1 MAENACPS
9 ADEGAPPMS
18 LESLSIHS
26 PLVAKL
32 ETLMQLTD
40 EERRAVTE
48 LPMIVRDLRED
59 HDIVR
64 EGDRPTQACLLIEG
78 FAHRYQAMGDGRRQ
92 IMSFH
97 IPGDIPDLLS
107 IHLSVM
113 DHNLGT
119 LAPSKC
125 GFISHQNLRGLI
137 AAHPR
142 IGDAFWRDT
151 LIDGAIFRTWL
162 TGIGRR
168 NAYARIA
175 HLLCELVTRMRAV
188 GLQNGNS
195 VRLPLTQEEIGDAL
209 GLSTV
214 HVNRVVQQLRADGLI
229 TWHAKAL
236 TVNDWEGLK
245 RAGEFD
251 PTYLH
256 LRNHARAAMA

>member
-1 MAENACPS
+1 MT
-9 ADEGAPPMS
+9 
-18 LESLSIHS
+18 LETQSIHS
-26 PLVAKL
+26 PMIAKL
-32 ETLMQLTD
+32 ETLMRLTD
-40 EERRAVTE
+40 EERRAVSE
-48 LPMIVRDLRED
+48 LPMNVRELRED

-64 EGDRPTQACLLIEG
+64 EGDRPSQACLLIEG

-97 IPGDIPDLLS
+97 VPGDIPDLLS
-107 IHLSVM
+107 LHLSVM

-125 GFISHQNLRGLI
+125 GFISHQNLQALMR
-137 AAHPR
+137 AHPR

-151 LIDGAIFRTWL
+151 LIDGAIFRAWL
-162 TGIGRR
+162 AGIGRR

-175 HLLCELVTRMRAV
+175 HLLCELITRMRAV

-229 TWHAKAL
+229 TWHTKVL
-236 TVNDWEGLK
+236 TVNDFEELK

-256 LRNHARAAMA
+256 LRNQAVAAAA